1 MDKSIFFILTQILP
15 ELVNKQNLYE
25 KNRNFYNL
33 TFIKWLK
40 RIRRLKTKFMKSI
53 LTKDKAIL
61 HLFTTFIKLNQEI
74 RHNLFYRQTITIINK
89 MTLILINQAKI

>member
-25 KNRNFYNL
+25 KNRIFYNL

-53 LTKDKAIL
+53 LTKDQAIL
-61 HLFTTFIKLNQEI
+61 QNALSLYLRKLV
-74 RHNLFYRQTITIINK
+74 RQRKRI
-89 MTLILINQAKI
+89 

>member
-40 RIRRLKTKFMKSI
+40 RTRRFKTKFMKSI
-53 LTKDKAIL
+53 LTKDQAIL
-61 HLFTTFIKLNQEI
+61 QNALSLYSRKLV
-74 RHNLFYRQTITIINK
+74 RQRKRI
-89 MTLILINQAKI
+89 

>member
-25 KNRNFYNL
+25 KNRKFYNL

-40 RIRRLKTKFMKSI
+40 RIRRFKTKFMKSI
-53 LTKDKAIL
+53 LTKDQAIL
-61 HLFTTFIKLNQEI
+61 QNALSLYSRKLCDKGKGYS
-74 RHNLFYRQTITIINK
+74 NL
-89 MTLILINQAKI
+89 